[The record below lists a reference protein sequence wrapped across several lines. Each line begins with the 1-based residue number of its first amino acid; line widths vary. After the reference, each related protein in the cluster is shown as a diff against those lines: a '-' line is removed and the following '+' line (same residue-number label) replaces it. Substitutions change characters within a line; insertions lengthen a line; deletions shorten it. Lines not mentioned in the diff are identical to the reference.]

1 MPMYTPNLYIHEE
14 MKRERE
20 TNSVVDIRCHVHF
33 FSIGCHGTL
42 MHSSVLVLMFV
53 CVFFLLH
60 PIIIFV
66 LFLVVFFAGALL
78 SSPHSYRHSL
88 ARNDTWL
95 FSISNFQP
103 SLPLSFHFIL
113 CHRACISLWDE
124 CVCVFVFVYSVPL
137 FDVILCCYAPLH
149 YYYYF
154 FVTGRKLFETE
165 SKLISDIGVA
175 VRVACTIF
183 KPAQIV
189 HSML

>member
-1 MPMYTPNLYIHEE
+1 M
-14 MKRERE
+14 
-20 TNSVVDIRCHVHF
+20 
-33 FSIGCHGTL
+33 
-42 MHSSVLVLMFV
+42 
-53 CVFFLLH
+53 
-60 PIIIFV
+60 
-66 LFLVVFFAGALL
+66 
-78 SSPHSYRHSL
+78 
-88 ARNDTWL
+88 
-95 FSISNFQP
+95 
-103 SLPLSFHFIL
+103 
-113 CHRACISLWDE
+113 
-124 CVCVFVFVYSVPL
+124 CVFVFVYSVPL